1 MIIHPAEQR
10 TEAWFKARI
19 GVVTASQFHRLMT
32 PKTRKPAAG
41 ATDYLHELIAEWM
54 LGEPLDGFSSGMME
68 RGRFMETEAV
78 EWYAFVRDAI
88 PQRVGLCLR
97 DDGLV
102 GASPDALI
110 GEQGILEIKCPGAKK
125 HTSYLL
131 GADLAARSLFAGPG
145 RVMWITDRE
154 SVDRYRLSYHP
165 AAKARGRNKPAAS
178 ATRNLIKFARRDRGG
193 LRTLRVSK
201 ALVKLDV
208 PRYRRGTW
216 PNLEDEND

>member
-131 GADLAARSLFAGPG
+131 GADLAADHYLQVQGG
-145 RVMWITDRE
+145 MWITDR
-154 SVDRYRLSYHP
+154 SWTDIVSYHP
-165 AAKARGRNKPAAS
+165 ALKPVAVRCERD
-178 ATRNLIKFARRDRGG
+178 TEFIKLLAGIVEAF
-193 LRTLRVSK
+193 TLRVSK

-208 PRYRRGTW
+208 EVSSGTW